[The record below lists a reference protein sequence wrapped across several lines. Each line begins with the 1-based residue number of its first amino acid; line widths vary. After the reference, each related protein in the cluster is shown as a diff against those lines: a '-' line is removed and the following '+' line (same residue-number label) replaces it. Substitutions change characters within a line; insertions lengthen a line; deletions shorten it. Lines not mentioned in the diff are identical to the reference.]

1 MALAVPVCP
10 ERPFCGLDAGAMVAR
25 STLAWQL
32 LIFADSREIIMPDS
46 YRAIEHLRDGRPIEI
61 RALLPD
67 DEDDMLAAIG
77 RTSTEALRRRFFVAK
92 RGFSQKE
99 IDFFMRIDF
108 RNHVALI
115 ALADEDGRPTIVGGG
130 RYIVVEPG
138 SAEVAFMVMDG
149 YQGQGIG
156 SHLMR
161 HLAGIARDAGLT
173 ELIAEVLP
181 ENTAMRKVFSKFG
194 FQPAPSREPQ
204 VIHLVMQLI

>member
-1 MALAVPVCP
+1 M
-10 ERPFCGLDAGAMVAR
+10 
-25 STLAWQL
+25 
-32 LIFADSREIIMPDS
+32 IMPEA
-46 YRAIEHLRDGRPIEI
+46 YRAIEYLRDGRPIEI
-61 RALLPD
+61 RALRPD
-67 DEDDMLAAIG
+67 DEDEILAAIG
-77 RTSTEALRRRFFVAK
+77 RTGTESLRRRFFAVK
-92 RGFSQKE
+92 RGFSQWE

-130 RYIVVEPG
+130 RYIVLKPG

-194 FQPAPSREPQ
+194 FKPAPRLEPQ
-204 VIHLVMQLI
+204 VIHLVMQLA